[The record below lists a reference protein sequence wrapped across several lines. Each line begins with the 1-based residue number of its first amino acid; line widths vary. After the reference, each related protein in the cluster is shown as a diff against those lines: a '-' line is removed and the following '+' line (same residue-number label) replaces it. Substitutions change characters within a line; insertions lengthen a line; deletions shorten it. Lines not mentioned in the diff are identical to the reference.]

1 MNIYIYIVYIYVYS
15 TQHTYDTYTYV
26 KTCIIHIY
34 VHMCKMY
41 DHALHHVLYTGEYII
56 NIIENKWLPQSTSK
70 YIRRYTI
77 KNKHESEII
86 QNICHITPAKVNIAP
101 ETW

>member
-1 MNIYIYIVYIYVYS
+1 MSIQLNIHMIHI
-15 TQHTYDTYTYV
+15 
-26 KTCIIHIY
+26 TCIIHIY

-56 NIIENKWLPQSTSK
+56 NVIGNKWLPQSTSK

-77 KNKHESEII
+77 KNDRESEII
-86 QNICHITPAKVNIAP
+86 QNICHITPTKVNIAP
-101 ETW
+101 ET